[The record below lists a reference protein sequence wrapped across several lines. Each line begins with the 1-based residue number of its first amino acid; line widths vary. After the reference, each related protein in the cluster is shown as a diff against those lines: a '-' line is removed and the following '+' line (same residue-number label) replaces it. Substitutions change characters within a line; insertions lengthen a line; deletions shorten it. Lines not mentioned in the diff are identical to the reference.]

1 MDRTLD
7 FGVGVLRRPRAADA
21 EHITSI
27 CQDPA
32 IQRFTRVP
40 IPYTLAD
47 AERFIEATNER
58 WEAGTPATFMV
69 EVHGRVVANVGLV
82 HLDVEDEWGELG
94 YWTAPDMRRRGIT
107 TAAAGRV
114 CAWAFEDLC
123 LARLQLETASG
134 NTGSQRVAQR
144 LGFRQEGVRRS
155 AAVLRAT
162 GGMPRERA
170 DMTMWGLLRGE
181 FETRQ

>member
-1 MDRTLD
+1 MDQTLD
-7 FGVGVLRRPRAADA
+7 FGVGLLRRPRAADA
-21 EHITSI
+21 ERITSI

-47 AERFIEATNER
+47 AERFIEATTER
-58 WEAGTPATFMV
+58 WAAGTPATFMV
-69 EVHGRVVANVGLV
+69 EVDRRVVANVGLV
-82 HLDVEDEWGELG
+82 HLDVEDGWGEIG
-94 YWTAPDMRRRGIT
+94 YWTAPDMRQRGIT
-107 TAAAGRV
+107 TAAVGRV
-114 CAWAFEDLC
+114 CAWAFEDVG
-123 LARLQLETASG
+123 LARLVLETASG

-144 LGFRQEGVRRS
+144 LGFRKEGVRRS

-170 DMTMWGLLRGE
+170 DMTMWGLLANE
-181 FETRQ
+181 FESRQ

>member
-47 AERFIEATNER
+47 AERFIEATDER
-58 WEAGTPATFMV
+58 WRAGTPATFMV
-69 EVHGRVVANVGLV
+69 EVDGRVVANVGLV
-82 HLDVEDEWGELG
+82 HLDVEDGWGEIG

-107 TAAAGRV
+107 TAAVSRV
-114 CAWAFEDLC
+114 CAWAFENVG

-144 LGFRQEGVRRS
+144 LGFCKEGVRRS

-162 GGMPRERA
+162 GGMPRERT
-170 DMTMWGLLRGE
+170 DMTMWGLLPND
-181 FETRQ
+181 FESRK